1 MYPIFTQH
9 AFSGIGELLGLLSTL
24 AAAMIAYIQL
34 VRF

>member
-24 AAAMIAYIQL
+24 MAATIAYLQL
-34 VRF
+34 ARF